1 MSTDA
6 PKEDSPVRADGGPA
20 DDGPESAPEPVAY
33 SPEEE
38 AVSF

>member
-1 MSTDA
+1 MPTDA
-6 PKEDSPVRADGGPA
+6 PKDDSPARAEGSPA